1 MSKRISKAGNI
12 KYALSG
18 DDDFIASVDPGEAFV
33 VECAISVNDLGQQQ
47 RRRDASFR

>member
-33 VECAISVNDLGQQQ
+33 VECAINVNDL
-47 RRRDASFR
+47 RTATKPT